1 MCVNSF
7 LSFFLLAQINLK
19 LCESRFI
26 CGGNEKKTPRR
37 WKSHVWQRWQS
48 TSSVRQG
55 SQLLM
60 PMTSPLAETR
70 RRGNEA
76 DRRSECRS
84 WHRQAGNIMT
94 KLASRTHPLEVR
106 APRSPGLAELAAPN
120 KIGQSEPPCLR
131 WISGSKDIR
140 CGPPN

>member
-1 MCVNSF
+1 MILKWRAGNETPLPITKKRKALISNACVCLNSF
-7 LSFFLLAQINLK
+7 LSFFLFAQINLK

-26 CGGNEKKTPRR
+26 CGENEKKTLRR

-48 TSSVRQG
+48 TLSVRQG

-76 DRRSECRS
+76 DRRSECRN

-94 KLASRTHPLEVR
+94 KPASGTHPLEGAHHVR
-106 APRSPGLAELAAPN
+106 RA
-120 KIGQSEPPCLR
+120 
-131 WISGSKDIR
+131 
-140 CGPPN
+140 

>member
-1 MCVNSF
+1 MILKWLAGNETPLPIPKKEKHSYRTLVCVLTLFF
-7 LSFFLLAQINLK
+7 LSFFLFAQINLK

-26 CGGNEKKTPRR
+26 CGENEKKPRC

-48 TSSVRQG
+48 TLSVRQG

-94 KLASRTHPLEVR
+94 KLASRTHPLEGAHHVR
-106 APRSPGLAELAAPN
+106 RA
-120 KIGQSEPPCLR
+120 
-131 WISGSKDIR
+131 
-140 CGPPN
+140 